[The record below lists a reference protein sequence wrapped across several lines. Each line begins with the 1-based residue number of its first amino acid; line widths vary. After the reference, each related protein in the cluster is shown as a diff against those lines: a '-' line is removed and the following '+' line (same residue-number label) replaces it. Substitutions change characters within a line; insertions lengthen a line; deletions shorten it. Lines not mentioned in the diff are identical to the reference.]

1 MTSATMRTAEP
12 RVAATVLTALVL
24 GRAAWYA
31 VQGVDFVL
39 DDWSFAGYRAA
50 NGVMT
55 DVFLRSR
62 PGTWAVQTV
71 LFGIAGDH
79 PLVLFGLVT
88 ALFLGVTLL
97 LQSWLRAG
105 DDAVA
110 VVAYVRNDAEGDPA
124 ASHFVVG
131 PARIYRNAITG
142 IQDGDGK

>member
-1 MTSATMRTAEP
+1 M
-12 RVAATVLTALVL
+12 V
-24 GRAAWYA
+24 
-31 VQGVDFVL
+31 
-39 DDWSFAGYRAA
+39 
-50 NGVMT
+50 
-55 DVFLRSR
+55 
-62 PGTWAVQTV
+62 
-71 LFGIAGDH
+71 FGIAGDH
-79 PLVLFGLVT
+79 PLALLGLVT

-110 VVAYVRNDAEGDPA
+110 VVAYVRTHAEGDPA